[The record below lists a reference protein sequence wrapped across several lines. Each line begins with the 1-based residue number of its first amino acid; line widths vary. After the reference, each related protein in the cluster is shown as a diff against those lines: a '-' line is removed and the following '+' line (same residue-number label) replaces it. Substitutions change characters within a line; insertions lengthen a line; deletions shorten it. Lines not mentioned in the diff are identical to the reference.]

1 MEIMN
6 WKHGGYSDFEWE
18 FYRKK
23 FKNLGS
29 IKAKESDN
37 IRRKK

>member
-18 FYRKK
+18 FYRKIQ
-23 FKNLGS
+23 KNLEVS
-29 IKAKESDN
+29 KQKKAT
-37 IRRKK
+37 I